1 MGILQFQFHAFL
13 HFTIL
18 KMQTCKF
25 NTINSAVTEVDHLRK
40 NHLQLVSNGKIDEKA
55 EQERRSLIKS
65 MSRRNT
71 PNAVTN
77 KWQPIEEK
85 STNQILKQEA
95 PRSSALKSLE
105 LFEHRKSIDKSRRLE
120 KER

>member
-13 HFTIL
+13 HFSFF

-55 EQERRSLIKS
+55 EEERRSLIKS

-71 PNAVTN
+71 PNAVSS
-77 KWQPIEEK
+77 KWRPIEEAT
-85 STNQILKQEA
+85 TNDILVREA
-95 PRSSALKSLE
+95 PRSSALRSLQ
-105 LFEHRKSIDKSRRLE
+105 L
-120 KER
+120 